1 MSRSSNDAPFELRRS
16 AIQGRG
22 AFATRRIRP
31 GARIIE
37 YLGEHISRDEG
48 DRRYDDEHMGRHH
61 TFLFALDDGSVIDA
75 AVRGN
80 AARFINHSC
89 DPNCQA
95 IEEDGR
101 IFIEAIRNIQP
112 GTELTYDYAYERTD
126 DHTDEDEA
134 LYVCRCGAKKC
145 RGTILAP
152 VEKKRKKKAKKRA
165 AGTRVS
171 GKR

>member
-1 MSRSSNDAPFELRRS
+1 MPRSDHDAPFELRRS

-37 YLGEHISRDEG
+37 YVGEHISRDEG

-75 AVRGN
+75 AVGGN
-80 AARFINHSC
+80 DARFINHSC

-101 IFIEAIRNIQP
+101 IFIEALRNIQP
-112 GTELTYDYAYERTD
+112 GAELTYDYAYERTG

-134 LYVCRCGAKKC
+134 LYVCRCGAKNC

-152 VEKKRKKKAKKRA
+152 PPRKKRKKKKAAKRA
-165 AGTRVS
+165 R
-171 GKR
+171 K